1 MTGRR
6 WLLLVSLIVAASVIA
21 VACGG
26 GDDEADGGEPAAS
39 PPAEQPAA
47 APAEPEEPVAA
58 PAGDALRI
66 GFLADFSGP
75 LAEFGPVIQT
85 GVELALK
92 HINEGGGVGGLPVEF
107 VTGDT
112 QVDTVQGVEEARRLV
127 EVEGVHAIVG
137 PLSSTVTIAVA
148 ESVTGPGRVPTISP
162 SATSPAVSAAADNG
176 FLFRSTISDAAQGV
190 VLAGL
195 AVGEGYDNVGVIFR
209 NDAYGQGLADAFEAA
224 FAGSVRAV
232 SIEGGATSYL
242 SELQAA
248 AAGDARV
255 LVAIGF
261 PEEALIF
268 IREAL
273 ENSIFEEFLFVDG
286 TKSQD
291 LIEGIGADFL
301 NGFKGTA
308 PGAGPESDATQAWD
322 AAYIGEF
329 GELPTRPFVR
339 EAYDATIAIALAAA
353 FAGSTDGAAIRDA
366 LPLVAAP
373 GGDRFIPGAAG
384 IAAALAAVTSG
395 SAVNYEGAATT
406 LDWNDV
412 GDVTT
417 GFIEIWQYVDGA
429 PAAIEEVPFD
439 FSAGGTTEV
448 AVPEPQPF
456 ILDEPL
462 RIGFLADFSGP
473 LAEFGPVIQT
483 GVELA
488 LKHINEGGGVGGLPV
503 EFVTGDTQ
511 VDTVQGVE
519 EARRLVEV
527 EGVHAIV
534 GPLSSTVTIAVA
546 ESVTGPGRVP
556 TISPSATSP
565 AVSAAADNGFLFRS
579 TISDAAQGVVL
590 AGLAVGEGY
599 DNVGVIFRNDAYG
612 QGLADA
618 FEAAFAGSVRAV
630 SIEGG
635 ATSYLSEL
643 QAAAAGDARVLVA
656 IGFPEEALIFIREAL
671 ENSIFEEFLFVDG
684 TKSQDLIEG
693 IGADFLNGFK
703 GTAPGAGPESDAT
716 QAWDAAY
723 IGEFGELPTRPFV
736 REAYDATIAIAL
748 AAAFAGSTDGA
759 AIRDALPLVAAP
771 GGDRFIPGAA
781 GIAAALAAVTSGS
794 AVNYEGA
801 ATTLDWNDVGDV
813 TTGFIEIWQYVDGAP
828 AIIEEVPFDLN

>member
-21 VACGG
+21 AACGG

-58 PAGDALRI
+58 PAGEPLKI

-195 AVGEGYDNVGVIFR
+195 AVEEGYDNVGVIFR

-291 LIEGIGADFL
+291 LIDGIGADFL

-308 PGAGPESDATQAWD
+308 PGAGPESEATQAWD

-339 EAYDATIAIALAAA
+339 EAYDATIAIALAAE

-406 LDWNDV
+406 LDWNAV

-429 PAAIEEVPFD
+429 PAIIEEVPFD

-462 RIGFLADFSGP
+462 KIGFLADFSGP

-590 AGLAVGEGY
+590 AGLAVEEGY

-684 TKSQDLIEG
+684 TKSQDLIDG

-703 GTAPGAGPESDAT
+703 GTAPGAGPESEAT

-748 AAAFAGSTDGA
+748 AAEFAGSTDGA

-801 ATTLDWNDVGDV
+801 ATTLDWNAVGDV